1 MQAYQIVPG
10 KHLEGLSRIPVRTRK
25 LGPHEVRIAI
35 HAVSLNFRD
44 LMVSHATYPV
54 AGAQPPVPCSDG
66 AGEVIAVGEQATR
79 WRAGDRVMASFF
91 PNWIDGEPSPV
102 KTKGA
107 LGADIDGML
116 SQEVV
121 LHEDALVRIP
131 AHLSYNEAATLPCA
145 AVTAWN
151 ALFMEGR
158 LKPGSSVLLQG
169 TGGVSIFALQLAK
182 AAGLEAILTSSSD
195 AKLERAK
202 SLGADATINY
212 RTTPEWQDKAL
223 ELTAGRGVDLVV
235 DVGGQDTVKRSAAA
249 VRMGGTVCIIGGL
262 SGFGG
267 TADSIALIVGAK
279 RLAGIYVGSR
289 AMLEDVSRFVT
300 LSNLRPVID
309 RVFRFDQAREAYA
322 HLESGNH
329 FGKVVVEVG

>member
-10 KHLEGLSRIPVRTRK
+10 KHLEGLSRIPVRAGT
-25 LGPHEVRIAI
+25 LGPHDVRIAVR
-35 HAVSLNFRD
+35 AVSLNFRD
-44 LMVSHATYPV
+44 LMIAHATYPV
-54 AGAQPPVPCSDG
+54 SGNKPPVPCSDG
-66 AGEVIAVGEQATR
+66 AGEVIAVGTQTTR
-79 WRAGDRVMASFF
+79 FRAGDRVMASFF
-91 PNWIDGEPSPV
+91 PNWIEGDPSPQ
-102 KTKGA
+102 KTNGA
-107 LGADIDGML
+107 LGADVDGML

-121 LHEDALVRIP
+121 FHEDALARVP

-151 ALFMEGR
+151 ALFITGA
-158 LKPGSSVLLQG
+158 LKPGNTVLLQG

-182 AAGLEAILTSSSD
+182 AAGLQTIITSSSD

-202 SLGADATINY
+202 ALGANATINY
-212 RTTPEWQDKAL
+212 RSTPEWQDKVV
-223 ELTAGRGVDLVV
+223 ELTDGRGVDLVV
-235 DVGGQDTVKRSAAA
+235 DVGGQDTIKRSAAA

-267 TADSIALIVGAK
+267 TADAVALIVGAK

-289 AMLEDVSRFVT
+289 TMLEGVSQFV
-300 LSNLRPVID
+300 SHAAIRPVID
-309 RVFRFDQAREAYA
+309 RAFRFEQAREAYA

-329 FGKVVVEVG
+329 FGKVVIEVG